1 MAGQLRRGTRA
12 TGRSRPRVSLPAPEV
27 ASAAVSGSFIGHT
40 TSIEPAMPTAEPVTR
55 STYQKLLFKGLAPD
69 EASNLTAFLCGIPVG
84 QQWKLREVNRLLFL
98 RELHRTGRFGE
109 VDGAAPVA

>member
-1 MAGQLRRGTRA
+1 MAGQVRRGTRA
-12 TGRSRPRVSLPAPEV
+12 TGPSRRRVSSPVLAV
-27 ASAAVSGSFIGHT
+27 ASAVVSGSFTVHT
-40 TSIEPAMPTAEPVTR
+40 TSTEPEMPTAEPVTR
-55 STYQKLLFKGLAPD
+55 STYRKLILKGLAPE

-84 QQWKLREVNRLLFL
+84 QQWKLREINRLLFL